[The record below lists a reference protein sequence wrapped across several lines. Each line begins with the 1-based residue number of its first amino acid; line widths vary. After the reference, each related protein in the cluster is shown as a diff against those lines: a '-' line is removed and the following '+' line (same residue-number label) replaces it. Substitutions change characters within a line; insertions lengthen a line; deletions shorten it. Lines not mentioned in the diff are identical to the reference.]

1 MQNNSAR
8 LENNTT
14 TTREGVVVGANYG
27 RTAVVDDL
35 RGPKHYQLLDV
46 NPAGFYRTS
55 TTSLSVDELAA
66 ISPTKRR
73 LRITLMHA

>member
-35 RGPKHYQLLDV
+35 RGSKHYRLAVV

-55 TTSLSVDELAA
+55 TTSLSIDELAA